1 MDHSKYN
8 KNLITSLDGVFKN
21 SFLFLKTEINLIFFL
36 IVKPNVRKVNSLTF
50 FSFPKY
56 FPGIKHS
63 LNNFFF
69 LLRLC
74 LVAEN
79 IKERK

>member
-36 IVKPNVRKVNSLTF
+36 KIVNF
-50 FSFPKY
+50 FSQINSK
-56 FPGIKHS
+56 
-63 LNNFFF
+63 LN
-69 LLRLC
+69 R
-74 LVAEN
+74 
-79 IKERK
+79 